1 MIFSPIQILFG
12 LFAIYVIAR
21 VVLKMRQRQIPKMWG
36 LLWIIAWL
44 ALGTAALLP
53 WTSDLLATSVGI
65 GRGADLVVYVAIVLL
80 LFVSFKLVLKIQR
93 LEGEMTKL
101 VRSLALKDIDKE

>member
-1 MIFSPIQILFG
+1 M
-12 LFAIYVIAR
+12 
-21 VVLKMRQRQIPKMWG
+21 
-36 LLWIIAWL
+36 
-44 ALGTAALLP
+44 P

-65 GRGADLVVYVAIVLL
+65 GGGADLVVYVAIVLL